1 MSEIYL
7 GNPNLKKANTQIQFS
22 AKQIEEFMKCK
33 NDPLYFTQ
41 IYVDLYM
48 FIISCMTSKRK
59 IITRTI

>member
-22 AKQIEEFMKCK
+22 AKQIEEFLKCK

-41 IYVDLYM
+41 KYV
-48 FIISCMTSKRK
+48 K
-59 IITRTI
+59 IVSLDE